1 MADEGRIPIKRALV
15 SVFDKE
21 GIEDLA
27 AALKDLGVS
36 VISTGGTAKKLAA
49 AGESLRLSTHLRSR
63 NPTSTPSL
71 CTRGRGVECAVAGTS
86 HKLGCSC
93 QTVLCRRIRPL
104 TCNGPLRRRP

>member
-63 NPTSTPSL
+63 NPTSTPFILHPRSW
-71 CTRGRGVECAVAGTS
+71 GGVCCRWDLAQAVAASLPDGVVQS
-86 HKLGCSC
+86 S
-93 QTVLCRRIRPL
+93 R
-104 TCNGPLRRRP
+104 NGFDR